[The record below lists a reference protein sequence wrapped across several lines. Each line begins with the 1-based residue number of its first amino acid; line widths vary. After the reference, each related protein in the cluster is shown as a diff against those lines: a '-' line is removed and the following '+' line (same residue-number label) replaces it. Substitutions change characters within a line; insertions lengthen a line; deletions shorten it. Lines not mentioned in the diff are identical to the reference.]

1 MRDGVH
7 TYTHVRAHAHIH
19 TYIQTHTYRPMLSL
33 EDAQEVD
40 TVVALRETGRP
51 RKGTKPIF
59 FIVFINLFND
69 CLSSTYDV
77 QGRQHTKEI
86 HTQNSLL
93 LELTFS

>member
-1 MRDGVH
+1 MCDGVH
-7 TYTHVRAHAHIH
+7 TYTHVRAQ
-19 TYIQTHTYRPMLSL
+19 TLPQTHTYRPMLSL

-51 RKGTKPIF
+51 RRGTKPIF

-69 CLSSTYDV
+69 CLSSTYNV
-77 QGRQHTKEI
+77 PGRQHTKEI